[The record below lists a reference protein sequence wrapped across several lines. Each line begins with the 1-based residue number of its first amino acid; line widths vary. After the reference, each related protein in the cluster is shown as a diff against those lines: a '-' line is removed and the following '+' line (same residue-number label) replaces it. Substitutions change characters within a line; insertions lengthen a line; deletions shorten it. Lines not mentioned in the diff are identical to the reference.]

1 VPMIIAV
8 KDRQDG
14 PECQKDACFVVRS
27 IDLFEVLVMPNELDL
42 GE

>member
-1 VPMIIAV
+1 MFIAV
-8 KDRQDG
+8 KGRQDG

-27 IDLFEVLVMPNELDL
+27 ISLFEVLVMTNYLHL